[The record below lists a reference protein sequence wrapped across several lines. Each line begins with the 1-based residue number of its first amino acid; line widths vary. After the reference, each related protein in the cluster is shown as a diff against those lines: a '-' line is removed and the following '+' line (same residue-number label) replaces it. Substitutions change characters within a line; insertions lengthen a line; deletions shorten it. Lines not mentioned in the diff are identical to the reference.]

1 VKPEDQPDDD
11 LPALVEQAEQRVAA
25 DEASL
30 AVVEAKMRVTD
41 LLMLRLR
48 RAAHAHGIAAP
59 EKSPRKKSALAPHAA
74 SGEKLLTLAEA
85 SALIRTP
92 SETIRSWIW
101 QGRLE
106 AYRPGRNLLVREAEL
121 LEFVTNNETR
131 KKRARK
137 ARGA

>member
-11 LPALVEQAEQRVAA
+11 LPALVEQAEQSLAA

-30 AVVEAKMRVTD
+30 AVVDAKMRVTD

-59 EKSPRKKSALAPHAA
+59 EKSPRKKSALAPQAA

-85 SALIRTP
+85 STLIRTP
-92 SETIRSWIW
+92 KETIRYWIW
-101 QGRLE
+101 RGQLE
-106 AYRPGRNLLVREAEL
+106 GFKPGRHVLVRETDL
-121 LEFVTNNETR
+121 LERVASNETTR
-131 KKRARK
+131 RRARTQREK
-137 ARGA
+137 